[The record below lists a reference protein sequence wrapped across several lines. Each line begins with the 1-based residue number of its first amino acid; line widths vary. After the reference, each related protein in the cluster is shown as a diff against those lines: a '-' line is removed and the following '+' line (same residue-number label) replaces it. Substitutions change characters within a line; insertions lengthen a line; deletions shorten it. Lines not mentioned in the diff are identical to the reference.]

1 MTTKRV
7 TAIAD
12 GRQGNFGFA
21 TSIRFGPLPLGEA
34 TLKAP
39 GAHGCPGAG
48 AERMDTSKGM

>member
-12 GRQGNFGFA
+12 GRQGNLGFA

-48 AERMDTSKGM
+48 AERMDPSKSM